1 MTPSSPPP
9 AKPSPGPADDGS
21 RRGGLDAEQ
30 LRLGWRTGLPPGLAV
45 IPVGLAFGVLVIQ
58 YGLPWWAAPLLSGIV
73 FAGSVEFLLAG
84 MIAAGAPLTQIGLTT
99 LIVNF
104 RHAFY
109 ALTFPL
115 HRVRSVPGKMYGT
128 FALTDEAFAL
138 TSGPQAQRWS
148 GTRILTLEATFHLF
162 WVASSTAGALLGSLI
177 PPWIKGL
184 DFAMTALF
192 AVLAVDAHRAHRSLP
207 LPLIAAA
214 IGLAGAAVLGSN
226 MLAPAM
232 GAYVLVLLIGY
243 AVGRIRGRDLPTTG
257 QTEIVGPA
265 PDPDPAPGEE
275 PRDG

>member
-1 MTPSSPPP
+1 MTSSRGASEQPPDP
-9 AKPSPGPADDGS
+9 HAGARTDGI
-21 RRGGLDAEQ
+21 REQ
-30 LRLGWRTGLPPGLAV
+30 LRLGWLTGLPAGAAV

-58 YGLPWWAAPLLSGIV
+58 YGLPWWVAPLLSGIV
-73 FAGSVEFLLAG
+73 FAGSIEFLLAG
-84 MIAAGAPLTQIGLTT
+84 LLAAGAPLVQIALTA

-115 HRVRSVPGKMYGT
+115 HRIRSIPGKTYGT

-138 TSGPQAQRWS
+138 TSGREAQRWS
-148 GTRILTLEATFHLF
+148 GTRILTLEGTFQLF

-192 AVLAVDAHRAHRSLP
+192 VVLAIDAYKARRSLP
-207 LPLIAAA
+207 QPVIAVG
-214 IGLAGAAVLGSN
+214 IGLVSAALFGAN

-232 GAYVLVLLIGY
+232 GAYVLVLIIGY
-243 AVGRIRGRDLPTTG
+243 LISRARGRELPRTG
-257 QTEIVGPA
+257 ELDVV
-265 PDPDPAPGEE
+265 DPDDGPTAGQE
-275 PRDG
+275 PRDV